1 MIEEAYNTSAI
12 EDSETVQKFL
22 DELMA
27 KYYSEIKLSKD
38 LIKTEDERFSMFMLV
53 VENAPNKR

>member
-27 KYYSEIKLSKD
+27 KYYSEIKLNKD
-38 LIKTEDERFSMFMLV
+38 LTKAKDERFFMFMRV
-53 VENAPNKR
+53 VKNAPNKR